1 MTPMSKQKFAVL
13 DGMRGIAALFILTR
27 HTSNFWDV
35 WLYKSYLAVDL
46 FFILSGFVIAHAYDQ
61 KLQRGVLTNKDFFA
75 IRIIRLAPVYLM
87 ALALAVAMALVS
99 GYMDSE
105 AVSTSQIMWSAF
117 FALFFLPSHVVGIV
131 SLFPLIGPAWSLFFE
146 LIANFLY
153 VGLRA
158 RLTEKAMPTLLVVL
172 GLLVCFC
179 SYMSGGLDNGFI
191 WGPRS
196 IGTGLARVCFGF
208 LFGLYLYKKRT
219 TFALAKYT
227 GVLPTVVV
235 PVVVLA
241 VILCLP
247 NLHRFN
253 WMADVLCVAVVFP
266 ALVLL
271 AASATKIPGESL
283 LLALGSSSYPIYV
296 FHQPIGKML
305 TMLFPE
311 AIKSNAPWSGV
322 VFVLILVPATI
333 LLERRFDVPIRRYLT
348 KLATS
353 APKRVAVP

>member
-1 MTPMSKQKFAVL
+1 MSKQKFAVL

-27 HTSNFWDV
+27 HTGNFWDI

-61 KLQRGVLTNKDFFA
+61 KLQRGVLTNKDFFL
-75 IRIIRLAPVYLM
+75 IRIIRLAPVYVM
-87 ALALAVAMALVS
+87 ALVLAVAVALQMGS
-99 GYMDSE
+99 MDGQ
-105 AVSTSQIMWSAF
+105 ATTNAQIMWSAA
-117 FALFFLPSHVVGIV
+117 FALFFLPSHVAGLV

-153 VGLRA
+153 VALRP
-158 RLTEKAMPTLLVVL
+158 RLTEKAVPTLLVLL

-179 SYMSGGLDNGFI
+179 SYMSGGLDTGFM

-219 TFALAKYT
+219 SFALARYT

-235 PVVVLA
+235 PVLALA

-247 NLHRFN
+247 NLHRLN
-253 WMADVLCVAVVFP
+253 WVADVLCVAVAFP
-266 ALVLL
+266 AMVLL
-271 AASATKIPGESL
+271 AAAATKIPFESL

-296 FHQPIGKML
+296 FHQPLGKVL
-305 TMLFPE
+305 TGLMPE
-311 AIKSNAPWSGV
+311 VIKNNAPWSGV

-333 LLERRFDVPIRRYLT
+333 LLERRIDVPIRRYLT

>member
-1 MTPMSKQKFAVL
+1 MSKQKFAVL

-27 HTSNFWDV
+27 HTGSFWDI

-61 KLQRGVLTNKDFFA
+61 KLQRGILTNKDFFA
-75 IRIIRLAPVYLM
+75 IRVIRLAPVYVM
-87 ALALAVAMALVS
+87 ALALAVAVALMS
-99 GYMDSE
+99 GTMDGE
-105 AVSTSQIMWSAF
+105 AVSTSQIMWSAA

-153 VGLRA
+153 AGLRA
-158 RLTEKAMPTLLVVL
+158 RLTEKAMPTLLVLL

-179 SYMSGGLDNGFI
+179 SYMNGGLDNGFM

-208 LFGLYLYKKRT
+208 LFGLYLYKNRSR
-219 TFALAKYT
+219 FALSRAT
-227 GVLPTVVV
+227 GVLSTVVV
-235 PVVVLA
+235 PVVALA

-253 WMADVLCVAVVFP
+253 WVADVLFVAIAFP
-266 ALVLL
+266 ALVIL
-271 AASATKIPGESL
+271 ASSATTIPLESL

-296 FHQPIGKML
+296 FHQPLGKL
-305 TMLFPE
+305 LAALYPE
-311 AIKSNAPWSGV
+311 VIKSHAPWSGI